1 MKKALLLAPMGSVHR
16 RFNSAN
22 ILALKELGYEIHLVA
37 NFENG
42 DGPEIQNSQYTEK
55 CGNSGLVVHTIPFK
69 RHSFWKNRPYVK
81 QIAELIRDG
90 GFSLVHAHTETGGL
104 ILRLVGRISGV
115 KYYYTPHGMSF
126 YKGSSII
133 SQLVYRP
140 LEWWICGGMDM
151 NIAINED
158 ELAVLKHWNPNTA
171 TLVHGIG
178 LDIKRFQNVSGS
190 REAIRVSLEI
200 PLNAL
205 VVLSVGELDW
215 NKNHT
220 VVIDALA
227 QLNRKDV
234 FYLICGVG
242 PNHNSLLEKARNL
255 GLEQQVKL
263 LGYRKDIPELLHA
276 SDVFAFPS
284 YHEGLPVSLMEA
296 MAAGIPAVASDIRGC
311 VDLIENTKGGYLAN
325 PSDCQQ
331 WVQALGFLFE
341 SVEKRKQISCHAKSV
356 VMSYSFDAVKQ
367 ELLSLYQID

>member
-1 MKKALLLAPMGSVHR
+1 MKKALLLAPMASVHR

-22 ILALKELGYEIHLVA
+22 IQALKELGYEIHLVA

-42 DGPEIQNSQYTEK
+42 DGPEIQNSQYAEK
-55 CGNSGLVVHTIPFK
+55 CGNSGLVVHSIPFK

-81 QIAELIRDG
+81 QVTELIEKG

-104 ILRLVGRISGV
+104 ILRLAGHIPDV
-115 KYYYTPHGMSF
+115 KYFYTPHGMSF

-133 SQLVYRP
+133 SQIVYRP
-140 LEWWICGGMDM
+140 LERWICGGMDM
-151 NIAINED
+151 NIAINEE
-158 ELAVLKHWNPNTA
+158 ELDVLKHWNFNTA

-178 LDIKRFQNVSGS
+178 LDIKRFQNTSCS
-190 REAIRVSLEI
+190 REAGRAELDI
-200 PLNAL
+200 PMNAL

-242 PNHNSLLEKARNL
+242 PNQNSLLEKARNL
-255 GLEQQVKL
+255 GLEQNVRL

-296 MAAGIPAVASDIRGC
+296 MAAGVPAIASEIRGC
-311 VDLIENTKGGYLAN
+311 VDLIENMRGGYLAN

-331 WVQALGFLFE
+331 WAQYLGFLLE
-341 SVEKRKQISCHAKSV
+341 SSANRNQISNYARNV
-356 VMSYSFDAVKQ
+356 IQSYSFDAVKN
-367 ELLSLYQID
+367 ELLSLYQVD